1 MNKANVKI
9 AQELFKNAVQLIKQ
23 ECYTN
28 PENISDERAMAN
40 LIGKGICHNI
50 NDAYYVI
57 SQLLQECNDKEVA
70 DEFNRIHQVSIT
82 NWEV

>member
-40 LIGKGICHNI
+40 LISKGICHNI

-57 SQLLQECNDKEVA
+57 SQLLRECNDKEVA
-70 DEFNRIHQVSIT
+70 DEFDRIHQVHNTI
-82 NWEV
+82 WEV